1 MEVFTAMG
9 VFGVEIVI
17 LVTMMVTNPRGLQ
30 GVTVITLWS
39 IAIR

>member
-1 MEVFTAMG
+1 MGVFTAMG

-17 LVTMMVTNPRGLQ
+17 LVIMMVTSPRGHQ
-30 GVTVITLWS
+30 GATVTTLWS